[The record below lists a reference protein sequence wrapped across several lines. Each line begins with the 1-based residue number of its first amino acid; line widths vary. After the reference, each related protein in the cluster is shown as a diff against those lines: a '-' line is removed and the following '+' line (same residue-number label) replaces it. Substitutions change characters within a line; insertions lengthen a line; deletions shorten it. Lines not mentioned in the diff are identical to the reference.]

1 MRQLEQRGVISMLQ
15 HTLNPTAREREA
27 LAVRQAEALAL
38 AGLSPSQRVM
48 VDEIEMHPD
57 LACRE
62 EVVGLMAA
70 APSAYWVGF
79 AHAIY
84 LTRLGL
90 SEATGREF

>member
-1 MRQLEQRGVISMLQ
+1 MLQ
-15 HTLNPTAREREA
+15 HTLNTTAREREA

-38 AGLSPSQRVM
+38 DGLTPDQRVL
-48 VDEIEMHPD
+48 VDEMHPA

-70 APSAYWVGF
+70 APTHYWVGF
-79 AHAIY
+79 AHAVF
-84 LTRLGL
+84 LMRLGH

>member
-1 MRQLEQRGVISMLQ
+1 MLQ
-15 HTLNPTAREREA
+15 HTLNTTAREREA

-38 AGLSPSQRVM
+38 DGLTPDQRVL
-48 VDEIEMHPD
+48 VDEMHPA

-62 EVVGLMAA
+62 ELVGLMAT

-84 LTRLGL
+84 LSRLGH
-90 SEATGREF
+90 SEATSREF